1 MSMKPRDIARAW
13 MLGLLLCGAAGV
25 LAGVKDVR
33 KQIEASMLVTGSVTI
48 EPDGSVGKLEIDQRE
63 KLPQAVAGLVDK
75 AAATW
80 KFEPILVD
88 GVARR
93 GKARMSL
100 RVVANKLPDGDY
112 QVTLTGGYFG
122 DDAITPEERQQRADS
137 VRGVKLRAPM
147 FPEDAARMGA
157 RGTVYLIVK
166 VERDGTVGD
175 VIAEQVNLE
184 IVGDER
190 QMQQMRN
197 LLSKAALIAAK
208 KWKFQPPSEGGS
220 VDAPFWLVR
229 VPVDYKFATDRTVG
243 YGEWQV
249 YVPGPRATAPWMQ
262 SEQEGMGAP
271 DAMIAG
277 GVYEVGKGRRLLTPL
292 SG

>member
-1 MSMKPRDIARAW
+1 MIRELRAA
-13 MLGLLLCGAAGV
+13 GRGFAFLLLFCGSVTA
-25 LAGVKDVR
+25 LAGIKAVR
-33 KQIEASMLVTGSVTI
+33 QQIEASMLVTGAIII
-48 EPDGSVGKLEIDQRE
+48 EPDGAVGKLDIDQRD
-63 KLPQAVAGLVDK
+63 KLPEAVVGLVEK
-75 AAATW
+75 AAAGW

-112 QVTLTGGYFG
+112 QVALTGGYFG
-122 DDAITPEERQQRADS
+122 DEAITPEERQQRADS
-137 VRGVKLRAPM
+137 VRGLKLRAPM
-147 FPEDAARMGA
+147 FPEEAARMGA

-166 VERDGTVGD
+166 VERDGAVGD

-208 KWKFQPPSEGGS
+208 KWKFQPPSEGAS
-220 VDAPFWLVR
+220 VAAPFWLVR
-229 VPVDYKFATDRTVG
+229 VPVDYRFADDKTAG

-249 YVPGPRATAPWMQ
+249 YVPGPRTTAPWMQ
-262 SEQEGMGAP
+262 SEQDGAGAP